1 VSQGFLGGFGD
12 VLHWPEQFHP
22 TRAAIYVSNQL
33 SMSAPP
39 ERIWAWLVR
48 AELWP
53 SWYPN
58 SRNVRIEQGPRP
70 DLALGTRFRWWTFGV
85 TIESVVEEFIPHERI
100 AWSARGLGVR
110 AYHGWLI
117 EKTQSGCHVV
127 TEETQNGILARLG
140 ALLMPNRMHHYHQIW
155 LEQLNAKAAEGP
167 PPPVVGT
174 D

>member
-1 VSQGFLGGFGD
+1 

-22 TRAAIYVSNQL
+22 SRAAIYVRNEL
-33 SMSAPP
+33 SMSASQ
-39 ERIWAWLVR
+39 ERIWSWLVR

-70 DLALGTRFRWWTFGV
+70 DLTLGTRFRWRTFGV
-85 TIESVVEEFIPHERI
+85 TIDSTVEEFAPHERI

-117 EKTQSGCHVV
+117 EKAVNGCHVV
-127 TEETQNGILARLG
+127 TEETQNGIVARLG
-140 ALLMPNRMHHYHQIW
+140 ALLMPNQMHHYHQIW
-155 LEQLNAKAAEGP
+155 LERLNEQAREGP
-167 PPPVVGT
+167 PPEVGKAG
-174 D
+174 

>member
-1 VSQGFLGGFGD
+1 MLQ
-12 VLHWPEQFHP
+12 WPEQFHP
-22 TRAAIYVSNQL
+22 TRAAIFVSNEL
-33 SMSAPP
+33 SMSAPA

-58 SRNVRIEQGPRP
+58 ARNVRIEQGPRP
-70 DLALGTRFRWWTFGV
+70 DLALGTRFRWRTFGV
-85 TIESVVEEFIPHERI
+85 TIESTVEEFAPRERI

-117 EKTQSGCHVV
+117 EKTAAGCHVV

-140 ALLMPNRMHHYHQIW
+140 GLLMPNRMHRYHQIW

-167 PPPVVGT
+167 PPAVVAG
-174 D
+174 